1 MSAVA
6 TELGFVFRLMVGGL
20 FLVWGISKARNLN
33 AFRVAIRQYELL
45 PAVAVAPAAVTF
57 AALECVL
64 GALLVLGAT
73 VSVAAMASLVL
84 VGLFT
89 LAIGITLVR
98 GRSIPCGC
106 HASVRDTVSVVDMLR
121 NLLILGMLAALIVVP
136 SHPWAIR
143 AGAGD
148 TTLGSSVHALD
159 NVVAFLLVSSV
170 LGAWLAATDAYRGRA
185 MYGHAPPTTEGG
197 DAGA

>member
-73 VSVAAMASLVL
+73 VSVAVMPQSQVMTREAPALRAAS
-84 VGLFT
+84 
-89 LAIGITLVR
+89 
-98 GRSIPCGC
+98 SP
-106 HASVRDTVSVVDMLR
+106 
-121 NLLILGMLAALIVVP
+121 
-136 SHPWAIR
+136 
-143 AGAGD
+143 AGPK
-148 TTLGSSVHALD
+148 S
-159 NVVAFLLVSSV
+159 
-170 LGAWLAATDAYRGRA
+170 
-185 MYGHAPPTTEGG
+185 
-197 DAGA
+197 